1 MRSFDYR
8 HRVSFEDTNV
18 AGNVYFV
25 NHLKW
30 QGRCREL
37 FLHEHAPEL
46 LTRLNDDLAL
56 VTVRCTCEY
65 LAELFVFD
73 EVIVRMRLGG
83 LTQGRV
89 LMRFEYLRVNGP
101 DPQLIATGEQEAACM
116 RRDSA
121 RLAPTPWPAAFVS
134 AVERF
139 AAAEPAAAWRGI
151 R

>member
-1 MRSFDYR
+1 MPSFEYR

-18 AGNVYFV
+18 AGNVYFI

-46 LTRLNDDLAL
+46 LTRLDDDLAL
-56 VTVRCTCEY
+56 VTVRCACEY

-73 EVIVRMRLGG
+73 EVIVRMRLGA

-89 LMRFEYLRVNGP
+89 SMRFEYLRMSGSVA
-101 DPQLIATGEQEAACM
+101 QLIATGEQEAACM
-116 RRDSA
+116 RREGT
-121 RLAPTPWPAAFVS
+121 RLVPAPWPPVFVA

-139 AAAEPAAAWRGI
+139 TAAPSRVA
-151 R
+151 

>member
-18 AGNVYFV
+18 AGNVYYV

-37 FLHEHAPEL
+37 FLYEHAPEL
-46 LTRLNDDLAL
+46 LARLNEDLAL
-56 VTVRCTCEY
+56 VTVRCACEY
-65 LAELFVFD
+65 LSELFVFD

-89 LMRFEYLRVNGP
+89 SMRFEYLRVNGP
-101 DPQLIATGEQEAACM
+101 DAHLIATGEQEAACM
-116 RRDSA
+116 RREGS
-121 RLAPTPWPAAFVS
+121 RLAPAPWPLSFVT

-139 AAAEPAAAWRGI
+139 AAASPAVA
-151 R
+151 

>member
-1 MRSFDYR
+1 MRSYDYR

-18 AGNVYFV
+18 AGNVYFI

-37 FLHEHAPEL
+37 FLHEHAPDL
-46 LTRLNDDLAL
+46 LARLNDDLAL
-56 VTVRCTCEY
+56 VTVRCECDY

-89 LMRFEYLRVNGP
+89 SMRFEYLRVNGSAT
-101 DPQLIATGEQEAACM
+101 PQLIATGGQEAACM
-116 RRDSA
+116 RREDA
-121 RLAPTPWPAAFVS
+121 RLSPAPWPPSFVR

-139 AAAEPAAAWRGI
+139 TTAAPAVA
-151 R
+151 

>member
-1 MRSFDYR
+1 MRTFDYKY
-8 HRVSFEDTNV
+8 RVSFEDTNV
-18 AGNVYFV
+18 AGNVYFI

-37 FLHEHAPEL
+37 FLHQYAPEL
-46 LTRLNDDLAL
+46 LARLSDDLAL
-56 VTVRCTCEY
+56 VTVRCSCEY

-89 LMRFEYLRVNGP
+89 SMRFEYVRMNGSET
-101 DPQLIATGEQEAACM
+101 QLIAIGEQEAACM
-116 RRDSA
+116 RREGS
-121 RLAPTPWPAAFVS
+121 RLAPAPWPPAFVN

-139 AAAEPAAAWRGI
+139 AAAPVVA
-151 R
+151 